1 MTTRV
6 ALVTGAAQGIGQ
18 AIALRLAK
26 DGLDVAVD
34 DIASKATELDLLVK
48 QIQGLGRRAIALTE
62 DVTQEHGVKRM
73 VEETVTALGS
83 LDVMVANAGVA
94 PKKVVTIAEAD
105 LSDWDALLAVNL
117 RGVVMCYKYA
127 AKQMIKQGTGGRI
140 IGASSICGL
149 KGYAGLGDY
158 CMSKAAV
165 RSLTQSSALELK
177 EHNIQ
182 VNAYA
187 PGVINT
193 AMARNDVHDKELG
206 GPTSTT
212 KQILR
217 IPDAKTGDVNDVASL
232 VSYLASPEA
241 HFITGQTMAVDG
253 AQSL

>member
-48 QIQGLGRRAIALTE
+48 QIQALGRRAIALTE
-62 DVTQEHGVKRM
+62 DVSQEHGVKRM
-73 VEETVTALGS
+73 VEQTVAGLGS
-83 LDVMVANAGVA
+83 LDVMVANAGLG
-94 PKKVVTIAEAD
+94 PRKIVTIAEAD
-105 LSDWDALLAVNL
+105 LSDWDELLAVNL

-127 AKQMIKQGTGGRI
+127 AQQMIKQGTGGRI

-187 PGVINT
+187 PGLINT
-193 AMARNDVHDKELG
+193 AMARDDLRDKELG
-206 GPTSTT
+206 GPTSSL
-212 KQILR
+212 KRILR
-217 IPDAKTGDVNDVASL
+217 MPDAKAGDANDVASL

-241 HFITGQTMAVDG
+241 HFITGKFDIL
-253 AQSL
+253 S